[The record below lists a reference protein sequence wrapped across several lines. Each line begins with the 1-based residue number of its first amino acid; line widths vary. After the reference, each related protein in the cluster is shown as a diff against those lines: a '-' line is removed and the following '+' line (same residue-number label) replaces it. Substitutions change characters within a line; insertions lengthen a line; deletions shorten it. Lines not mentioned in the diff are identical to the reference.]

1 MSRLLQ
7 GLPLEEQAQVDEV
20 LAVCATLALPV
31 GSTRGAARIPD
42 AALLVVE
49 EGLVLLS
56 SVRTGSSRRMAVTLA
71 GSGEVLLSPTAD
83 EHLEA
88 LEDSWL
94 TVVTP
99 AALAALLGVVG
110 ASALVVDALAEALRE
125 RQETIGNF
133 ASVRHVERV
142 REKLLQ
148 LARAHGKVVPG
159 GVRLDLPLTH
169 ELVGE
174 MVGSARETVTWA
186 FAQLAREGFARREGR
201 AYRLAVSPE
210 ALAS

>member
-20 LAVCATLALPV
+20 LAGCATLALPV

-99 AALAALLGVVG
+99 AALAALLGVAG
-110 ASALVVDALAEALRE
+110 ASALVVEALAEALRE